1 MREKG
6 IEKTLFQSI
15 EVYYMTE
22 EKEVKK
28 EAEKDPKE
36 MEEQRKKFMEMQKKQ
51 MEEQKA
57 AKKMQ
62 LEMTLKQL
70 DVQKKITECTIDRM
84 KADCEVIEKVDMAEE
99 KNEVMKKALEAKL
112 AETKALME
120 SEELKL
126 EMIDL
131 NTQGVQDQLKNID
144 KMPMM
149 PPGGG
154 MMGRPPM

>member
-1 MREKG
+1 MAE
-6 IEKTLFQSI
+6 
-15 EVYYMTE
+15 E
-22 EKEVKK
+22 EKPID
-28 EAEKDPKE
+28 EAK
-36 MEEQRKKFMEMQKKQ
+36 MEEQKKKFMEMQKQQ

-84 KADCEVIEKVDMAEE
+84 KADCAVIEKVEIAEE
-99 KNEVMKKALEAKL
+99 QNDVKKAALEAKL
-112 AETKALME
+112 AETKAILE
-120 SEELKL
+120 SEDLKL

-131 NTQGVQDQLKNID
+131 NTKGVQEQLKNID